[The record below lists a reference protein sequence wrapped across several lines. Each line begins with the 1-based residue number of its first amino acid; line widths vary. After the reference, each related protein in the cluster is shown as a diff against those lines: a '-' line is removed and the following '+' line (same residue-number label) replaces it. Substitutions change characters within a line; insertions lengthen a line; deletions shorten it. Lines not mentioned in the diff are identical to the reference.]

1 MTNFARL
8 CATASMVAVAAVMA
22 SPAFAAGTTAGSTV
36 TNTATIGYS
45 VGGVAQTAVS
55 ASDTFTVDRKIN
67 LVVVEDNSVTTN
79 VSPGQTSA
87 VTGFT
92 VTNSSNAPLDFA
104 LAASQ
109 QVGGTAAH
117 GGTDTFDGTNVKIYA
132 DTNND
137 GVFSAGDLVI
147 TYLDQI
153 AADAT
158 VKVFIVTDIPLGQST
173 GAVADVRLTATAAE
187 ATGAGSLGV
196 TVAQTTGANTAGMD
210 TVFAD
215 SNAGGNTARDGISF
229 ADDDYTVSAAA
240 LTATKVSRIV
250 SDPFNG
256 VTNAKAIPGATI
268 EYCISVANALGGASA
283 TNVAISD
290 IYPGATTVFDTVFG
304 VKVNGT
310 VTGSTCNA
318 DGAIVGTEVSGT
330 VSGTIPTLIAGD
342 KRTVLF
348 RVTIK

>member
-1 MTNFARL
+1 MTNLVRL
-8 CATASMVAVAAVMA
+8 CATASMVAVAALMA
-22 SPAFAAGTTAGSTV
+22 SPAFASGTTAGSTV

-45 VGGVAQTAVS
+45 VGGVPQTAVT
-55 ASDTFTVDRKIN
+55 ASDTFTVDRKVN
-67 LVVVEDNSVTTN
+67 LVVVEDNGVTTN

-87 VTGFT
+87 VTAFN

-109 QVGGTAAH
+109 QVSGTAAH

-137 GVFSAGDLVI
+137 GVFSAGDLQI

-158 VKVFIVTDIPLGQST
+158 VKVFVVTDIPLGQAT

-187 ATGAGSLGV
+187 ATAAGSLGATV
-196 TVAQTTGANTAGMD
+196 TQTAGANTAGVD

-240 LTATKVSRIV
+240 VTATKVSRIV

-256 VTNAKAIPGATI
+256 STNPKAIPGATI
-268 EYCISVANALGGASA
+268 EYCISVANAAGGASA

-290 IYPGATTVFDTVFG
+290 TYPGATTAYDTGFG

-310 VTGSTCNA
+310 VTGTTCNA
-318 DGAIVGTEVSGT
+318 DGAIAGSEASGT
-330 VSGTIPTLIAGD
+330 VTGTIPTLIAGD